1 MKSILLQGCG
11 LCKTF
16 SRAAVLDHIN
26 VTIYEKDFTV
36 IMGASGAGKST
47 LLYCLSGMDG
57 ITGGEVLYKGKK
69 ISGLTENE
77 MAKLRGKE
85 FGFVFQQANLVG
97 NLTLLENVK
106 VAGYAGK
113 VHTTK
118 EIDEMSDTLLRQM
131 GLGDAMNRLPSQA
144 SGGECQ
150 RAALVRATINDPGL
164 IFADEPTGAL
174 NRSNSD
180 EVLEL
185 LTQLNR
191 AGQSILMVTHDVRSA
206 LRGNRVLD
214 LEDGKLLD
222 ELDLG
227 PYTGESMK
235 ERESKLTAWLTG
247 LHW

>member
-1 MKSILLQGCG
+1 MKNILLQGHG

-16 SRAAVLDHIN
+16 SQTAVLDHID
-26 VTIYEKDFTV
+26 VAIYEKDFTV
-36 IMGASGAGKST
+36 VMGASGAGKST

-69 ISGLTENE
+69 ISGLAENE
-77 MAKLRGKE
+77 MTKLRARE
-85 FGFVFQQANLVG
+85 FGFVFQQTNLVG

-113 VHTTK
+113 VHTAK
-118 EIDEMSDTLLRQM
+118 EIDETACALLRQM
-131 GLGDAMNRLPSQA
+131 GLGDAMNRLPARA

-150 RAALVRATINDPGL
+150 RAALVRAMINDPGL

-206 LRGNRVLD
+206 VRGNRVLY

-227 PYTGESMK
+227 AYTGEGMR

>member
-1 MKSILLQGCG
+1 MRNAILQGRS

-16 SRAAVLDHIN
+16 ARDEVLNHID
-26 VTIYEKDFTV
+26 VDIYETDFTV

-57 ITGGEVLYKGKK
+57 ITGGEVRYKGRK
-69 ISGLTENE
+69 ISGLSENE
-77 MAKLRGKE
+77 MARLRARE
-85 FGFVFQQANLVG
+85 FGFVFQQTNLVG
-97 NLTLLENVK
+97 NLTLRENVK
-106 VAGYAGK
+106 VAGYVGK
-113 VHTTK
+113 VHTPK
-118 EIDEMSDTLLRQM
+118 EIDGIACALLSQM
-131 GLGDAMNRLPSQA
+131 GLGGAMDRLPAQA

-174 NRSNSD
+174 NRSSGD
-180 EVLEL
+180 EVLNL
-185 LTQLNR
+185 LTRLNR

-206 LRGNRVLD
+206 LRGSRVLY

-227 PYTGESMK
+227 PYTGEEQR
-235 ERESKLTAWLTG
+235 EREVRLTSWLTG